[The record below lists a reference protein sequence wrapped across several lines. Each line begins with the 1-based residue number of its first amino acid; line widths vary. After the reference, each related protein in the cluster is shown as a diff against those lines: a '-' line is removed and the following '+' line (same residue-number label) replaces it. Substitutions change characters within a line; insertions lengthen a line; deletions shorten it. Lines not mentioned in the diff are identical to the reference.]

1 MVDIFPPRNLPDRA
15 QQWGRAI
22 EGAITFDEKN
32 LIQATQTTDNAG
44 RSSSGQLA
52 VLGRSLDEIASRST
66 DSIPL
71 ASISVSGSATA
82 EPFPRVNT
90 NVQFPAVPKNRNA
103 LLTLSGTVSTSDTG
117 IFVRM
122 YVYLIYQG
130 RIIGANWAQPSVAT
144 STPVEWQNNAPIFL
158 QSSLETEDLQ
168 PTDVTVR
175 LVRAADSFSPGT
187 STLTLD
193 SPILTL
199 TRSGAA

>member
-1 MVDIFPPRNLPDRA
+1 MADIFPPRNLPDRA

-32 LIQATQTTDNAG
+32 LLQATQTTDNAG

-71 ASISVSGSATA
+71 DNISVSGSDTA
-82 EPFPRVNT
+82 EPYPRVDT

-130 RIIGANWAQPSVAT
+130 SIIGANWAQPSVLT
-144 STPVEWQNNAPIFL
+144 STPAEWQDNAPIFL
-158 QSSLETEDLQ
+158 QSSLETKDLQ

-175 LVRAADSFSPGT
+175 IVRAADSFSPGA
-187 STLTLD
+187 STLTLN
-193 SPILTL
+193 SPVLTL